1 MIYTG
6 SKIKRRQIQMA
17 VMTVLTLIIG
27 IVSFIDSCW
36 ISTMTG
42 RIGQFFYW
50 GFFKIFNGLESAH
63 TPAQIY
69 ESIALNE
76 VFCSINP
83 ALTLELVIMLIF
95 FVAVAS
101 PISML
106 IEYGALRLYT
116 HFTAVHGVL
125 FGLSVAEWIALPV
138 LLMQFFRNSPI
149 QLGLTGTSLNVVLHL
164 WFYMTLLTYLAIGYI
179 YDVTGRYEIYE
190 LVHGKLKAIWDVCF
204 KVWKGIAVVSVFIA
218 TIGISLIV
226 AIIAGSTRVTYRD
239 YDSFW

>member
-42 RIGQFFYW
+42 RIGQFFCW

-69 ESIALNE
+69 ESIAMNE
-76 VFCSINP
+76 VFRSINP
-83 ALTLELVIMLIF
+83 ALTLELVIMLVF

-101 PISML
+101 PISVL

-125 FGLSVAEWIALPV
+125 FGLSFVEWFALPV
-138 LLMQFFRNSPI
+138 LLMQFLSNSPI
-149 QLGLTGTSLNVVLHL
+149 RLGLSAANLTVVLHI

-190 LVHGKLKAIWDVCF
+190 YVHGKLQAIWDACF
-204 KVWKGIAVVSVFIA
+204 KVWKGVVVVSVCLVTLGLA
-218 TIGISLIV
+218 LIV
-226 AIIAGSTRVTYRD
+226 AIIGGSSRVTYRD
-239 YDSFW
+239 YDIF